1 MGRPHHKQTKCR
13 SSQIFTKVCSEERP
27 LLPLPSWLG
36 LWYSNVHSIKELTGY
51 GRPKTEGNYGT
62 TLKTN
67 TREKR
72 RKKNKF
78 PFFDHLDAC
87 IFCSFF
93 ITLGLHLILSS
104 LHRYTVSLLEAG
116 MMLSTLLHGF

>member
-27 LLPLPSWLG
+27 LSPLPSWLG

-72 RKKNKF
+72 QKRNKF
-78 PFFDHLDAC
+78 
-87 IFCSFF
+87 
-93 ITLGLHLILSS
+93 SS
-104 LHRYTVSLLEAG
+104 LIIW
-116 MMLSTLLHGF
+116 MLASSIHPSSQMVFIS